1 MYIKHIINT
10 VPDLLNRI
18 KSDTK
23 EWTNDGFAKSWF
35 RGQSNT
41 KYKLIPAVLRK
52 GNEDREFVITK
63 KFRLLA
69 KGYIELPPNK
79 RLDELLFL
87 MQHHGVPTR
96 LLDWSENPLYALL
109 FAVEK
114 AFKNNTKKYND
125 AALFAIDPIALNK
138 ITELDS
144 GEKFDF
150 FPITWT
156 QGSVLQTIKFAFGT
170 QNDPVDGKRIP
181 YLEKP
186 VAIYPSTIHSRLK
199 DQKGC
204 FTLHGSDNRCISEIC
219 RDNLVKEGKLIKY
232 TIPSDSVKELLAE
245 LYDMGITYSSIFQDL
260 DGLAKDL
267 KYQFKMKEC

>member
-1 MYIKHIINT
+1 MDAKNIVNSI
-10 VPDLLNRI
+10 PELLNKI
-18 KSDTK
+18 QHDTK
-23 EWTNDGFAKSWF
+23 NWTNNCFAKPWF
-35 RGQSNT
+35 RGHSYSE
-41 KYKLIPAVLRK
+41 YKLIPSVLRK
-52 GNEDREFVITK
+52 GNHKNEFEITT

-69 KGYIELPPNK
+69 QGFINITDPR
-79 RLDELLFL
+79 RLDNMLFL

-96 LLDWSENPLYALL
+96 LLDWTENPLFALL
-109 FAVEK
+109 FALLPALKLDFEI
-114 AFKNNTKKYND
+114 THD
-125 AALFAIDPIALNK
+125 ASIYCLDPIALN
-138 ITELDS
+138 ELS
-144 GEKFDF
+144 VGSC
-150 FPITWT
+150 FPNTWK
-156 QGSVLQTIKFAFGT
+156 QSPVLQTIKFAFGT
-170 QNDPVDGKRIP
+170 QNEKVWLNGRRKKIR